1 MPRLAAAVR
10 DTVPEEQRDSFDA
23 LVNRLGT
30 VPPYGPGSVMIHVPD
45 PCKMVYELNDYLRD
59 RSTLSSRISELAML
73 VTARELDCQHIW
85 NAHAK
90 AGRAAGL
97 IDETIDGLRKNEIF
111 PSTAADEAAV
121 ISYGREFFRTRH
133 VSRGAF
139 QAAQEQ
145 LGDRGLVE
153 LTMLMGSYGLL
164 AFCINAFDPVL
175 APTNGEP
182 ALPV

>member
-1 MPRLAAAVR
+1 MPRLAAALR
-10 DTVPEEQRDSFDA
+10 ETVPEEQRDSFDS
-23 LVNRLGT
+23 LVNRLGS

-59 RSTLSSRISELAML
+59 SSTLSPRISELAML
-73 VTARELDCQHIW
+73 VTARELHCQHIW
-85 NAHAK
+85 NAHTR

-97 IDETIDGLRKNEIF
+97 SDETIDGLRNNDTV
-111 PSTAADEAAV
+111 PTLAADGAAV
-121 ISYGREFFRTRH
+121 ISYGREFFRTHR

-139 QAAQEQ
+139 QAVQEQ
-145 LGDRGLVE
+145 LGDRGVVE
-153 LTMLMGSYGLL
+153 LTMLMGSYGML

-175 APTNGEP
+175 APNSGEP